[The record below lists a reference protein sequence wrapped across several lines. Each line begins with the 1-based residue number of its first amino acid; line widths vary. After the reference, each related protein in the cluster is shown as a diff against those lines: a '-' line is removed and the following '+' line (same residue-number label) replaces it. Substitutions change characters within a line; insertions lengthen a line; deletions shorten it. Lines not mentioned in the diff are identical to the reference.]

1 MIIIWGINQAQSVV
15 VLFLVSAFLAIIGS
29 VPVQW
34 LERKGVPSV
43 VAVSIVVAAMI
54 AALLGTGVVVGASLN
69 EFSRSLPSYQH
80 RTQEMLLRLK
90 AVVAK
95 RGIAISDDAVLAY
108 VNPGA
113 LMSWTPTLFA
123 ALSGALSNMLLIL
136 FTVLFILLET
146 SAFKKKLRSA
156 LDSPGAAFP
165 RFAGFVDD
173 MKRYMAIKTLINL
186 LGGVLTAVWLA
197 VLGVDYAIL
206 WGVLAFLLHFVPS
219 VGSLVAAVPCRVSC
233 PDSTRRSARP
243 SLRPRAI
250 WRSARSIGNIDRTED
265 HGTKTWAVDPG
276 GVCIVDLVGKP
287 PRPDRCAPLRA
298 AHHDRQTPL

>member
-1 MIIIWGINQAQSVV
+1 MKKTWSHMKDQALSQRGTRVLMLAATSVIIIWGINQAQSVV

-95 RGIAISDDAVLAY
+95 RGIAISDEAVLAY

-113 LMSWTPTLFA
+113 LMS
-123 ALSGALSNMLLIL
+123 G
-136 FTVLFILLET
+136 
-146 SAFKKKLRSA
+146 
-156 LDSPGAAFP
+156 PG
-165 RFAGFVDD
+165 
-173 MKRYMAIKTLINL
+173 
-186 LGGVLTAVWLA
+186 
-197 VLGVDYAIL
+197 
-206 WGVLAFLLHFVPS
+206 
-219 VGSLVAAVPCRVSC
+219 PCSQR
-233 PDSTRRSARP
+233 
-243 SLRPRAI
+243 
-250 WRSARSIGNIDRTED
+250 
-265 HGTKTWAVDPG
+265 
-276 GVCIVDLVGKP
+276 
-287 PRPDRCAPLRA
+287 
-298 AHHDRQTPL
+298 